1 MASALTCDEPTEDR
15 RIREEKAFYY
25 EFKNY
30 LDVCNAIATN
40 QQENLEIVASGFE
53 LTRND
58 FVFVIYTKNWWQNYV
73 ADGMCNYVEE
83 KYKEM

>member
-15 RIREEKAFYY
+15 RIREEKVFYY